1 MGPMNS
7 KLVPVVAAVS
17 AKGLMH
23 LPKAVRDGQGLKED
37 EKVVFFI
44 NEDRR
49 LAYIVPESDAFRPPR
64 EAIA

>member
-1 MGPMNS
+1 MNA

-23 LPKAVRDGQGLKED
+23 LPKVIRDGLGLKKD

-44 NEDRR
+44 SEDRR
-49 LAYIVPESDAFRPPR
+49 LAYVIPESDAFRPPP
-64 EAIA
+64 EATA